1 MTVASF
7 LNMPPAADKAMMNL
21 AHRVK
26 LARYPKKKPGLKKP

>member
-21 AHRVK
+21 ADRVNS
-26 LARYPKKKPGLKKP
+26 RDIPRRSQV